1 MKKLLSIILL
11 TATTMAFTSCSN
23 SKKLEVSQIVVDN
36 FNLGTGVNVSHWLSQ
51 SDRRGEER
59 AKQITKKDFDAIASM
74 GFDHVRLP
82 IDEVQMY
89 DENMKRNDEA
99 FTLLENAINW
109 TLENNMNIIVDMHI
123 TRSFHFND
131 ENAGGNTLFQSEEA
145 QQHLVTM
152 WKDLQKFLCKYPND
166 RLAYELL
173 NEAISP
179 THEGLNNLEGRLI
192 SAIRELEPNR
202 FIVVG
207 SNWQGSPET
216 IQYMQLP
223 PNDKHLIIT
232 FHYYNPLLLTH
243 HQAPWTATKNYDGPI
258 TYPGML
264 ISDTTVLEKYDT
276 ETKQTCLKLNGYWD
290 KETLYNQIKPAID
303 KAAEFGVQAYCGE
316 FGIYPQF
323 IDTAMRIQWY
333 KDICSIFKDNNIS
346 NAHWCYKGD
355 FPVVDKDLSPN
366 EITPILLQN

>member
-1 MKKLLSIILL
+1 MKKILGIILL
-11 TATTMAFTSCSN
+11 LATTTAFTNCFN
-23 SKKLEVSQIVVDN
+23 SEKLKVSQIVVDD
-36 FNLGTGVNVSHWLSQ
+36 FKLGTGVNVSHWLSQ

-59 AKQITKKDFDAIASM
+59 AKQITKRDFDTIAAM

-89 DENMKRNDEA
+89 DENMNRNNDA
-99 FTLLENAINW
+99 FELLENAINW
-109 TLENNMNIIVDMHI
+109 TLENNMNIIIDMHI
-123 TRSFHFND
+123 TRSFHFNN
-131 ENAGGNTLFQSEEA
+131 ENAEANTLFQSEEA

-179 THEGLNNLEGRLI
+179 THEGLNKLEGRLI
-192 SAIRELEPNR
+192 SAIRKQEPNR
-202 FIVVG
+202 FIVIG

-243 HQAPWTATKNYDGPI
+243 HQAPWTSINNYDGPI

-264 ISDTTVLEKYDT
+264 ISDTTVLENYDA
-276 ETKQTCLKLNGYWD
+276 ETRQECLKFNGYWD
-290 KETLYNQIKPAID
+290 KETIYNQIKPAID

-316 FGIYPQF
+316 FGVYPKAL
-323 IDTAMRIQWY
+323 DSTTRLQWY
-333 KDICSIFKDNNIS
+333 KDICSIFRENNIA

-355 FPVVDKDLSPN
+355 FPTVDENLNPTDVPA
-366 EITPILLQN
+366 ILLNK